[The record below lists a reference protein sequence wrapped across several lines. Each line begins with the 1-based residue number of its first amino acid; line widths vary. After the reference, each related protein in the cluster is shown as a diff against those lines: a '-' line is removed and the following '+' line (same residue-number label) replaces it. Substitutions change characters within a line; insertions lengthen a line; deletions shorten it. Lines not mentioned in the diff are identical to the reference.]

1 MRSPTA
7 AVVAVLLVGSTAFA
21 AETMAPSDI
30 RATFFNGQPFT
41 ASTPSGSTQFKMT
54 FTSDGKMIREPL
66 AQSGYKNNGT
76 WKLDAKGFCTTWQ
89 HAKRTCF
96 TVIPNGENKWS
107 VQKGANEVATWAK

>member
-7 AVVAVLLVGSTAFA
+7 AVVAVLLVASTAFA
-21 AETMAPSDI
+21 AEPMAPGDI

-41 ASTPSGSTQFKMT
+41 ASTPSGATQFKMT
-54 FTSDGKMIREPL
+54 FTPDGPL

-96 TVIPNGENKWS
+96 TVIPYDDNKWS
-107 VQKGANEVATWAK
+107 VQKGANEVATWTK